1 MFMVMSMK
9 RLLQYAR
16 LRWRPAALFAL
27 FAAIFCVVFA
37 LYRLPAEAV
46 GYAALLCLLPATF
59 LAAADFARFC
69 ARLERLERLRETVG
83 LGLTQMPPASNAL
96 EEAYQSLLRALWDEH
111 VRAVSRADAA
121 MGDMRDY
128 NTLWA
133 HQIKT
138 PIAAMRLLLAPESE
152 AARELFKIEQYL
164 EMLLSYVRLESE
176 STDLVLRACD
186 LDEILRRAS
195 RKFALFFIRQGVRL
209 DYAPT
214 GRSVLTD
221 EKWFSFAVEQV
232 LSNAIKYTPAGTIS
246 LRVEGDFLVVAD
258 TGIGIAPEDLPRVFE
273 RGYTGYNGRTERKST
288 GIGLYLTRRVL
299 AMLGHEIAIESA
311 PGQGTRVR
319 IGLARPNLGE

>member
-1 MFMVMSMK
+1 M
-9 RLLQYAR
+9 RLLIQYLHLHRKGAVFFAVCV
-16 LRWRPAALFAL
+16 LLFAL
-27 FAAIFCVVFA
+27 VFS
-37 LYRLPAEAV
+37 LYQLPVEAV
-46 GYAALLCLLPATF
+46 LYACVLCLMAFIVLAGIDFSRF
-59 LAAADFARFC
+59 LARHLA
-69 ARLERLERLRETVG
+69 LERLRKNVS
-83 LGLTQMPPASNAL
+83 LGLDGMPAPADRI
-96 EEAYQSLLRALWDEH
+96 ERDYQAALRALWNDRAH
-111 VRAVSRADAA
+111 VVSRSDAA
-121 MGDMRDY
+121 MSDMRDY
-128 NTLWA
+128 YTLWA

-138 PIAAMRLLLAPESE
+138 PIAAMRLLLPPESE